1 MLGGGVDLDEG
12 GEMVVHPV
20 VGGDCEG
27 GAAEEGGVIYGEVGG
42 VDFVEEWGEGF

>member
-1 MLGGGVDLDEG
+1 MLRGGVDLDEG